1 MTLLKGVTTIMKHI
15 FHKWKPIAEGT
26 KVKLNIESIKAHSDY
41 SKLPDTYKT
50 WIEKNQDNVFTVEY
64 DPKHEDNPQLL
75 CLKENIEPVKWLFW
89 EGDLIVLEEDK

>member
-1 MTLLKGVTTIMKHI
+1 MKHI

-50 WIEKNQDNVFTVEY
+50 WINENQ
-64 DPKHEDNPQLL
+64 
-75 CLKENIEPVKWLFW
+75 
-89 EGDLIVLEEDK
+89 GDLIVLEADNDTK